1 MKLLIARI
9 LFNLELNTVPRTVYT
24 MNWNI
29 KACKQMEVECTLF
42 FYLSETLSMLYVNL
56 LRLAACT
63 LFKIGILQMK
73 TGGSLFNGSS
83 FTAGA
88 VY

>member
-24 MNWNI
+24 PNI

-42 FYLSETLSMLYVNL
+42 FYSSETLSMLYVNL